1 MKLPRRTRAQI
12 DPRDEAIDWLA
23 REDEG
28 RLTPDQRAQLQA
40 WLDANAERRV
50 IYERARDAV
59 GAPNRYSAHPQMM
72 EMRSAA
78 LAALSQRP
86 RRPGWV
92 AAAAAA
98 VAVAVLGTGWSALGP
113 DTNPGVSRLERAV
126 APLTPTLNP
135 NAAIYRTAVGERTN
149 VKLPDGSI
157 AVLNTDS
164 VVKVAYTGRERG
176 VRLVKGQA
184 LFQVA
189 HNKRV
194 PFQVYAGD
202 RRITA
207 VGTTFDVRL
216 DAEKVKVTLVEGV
229 VRVARVARV
238 PTPAAPPAQ
247 QVTMSAGELLEA
259 GPTATMTVRPADV
272 RAQTSWQSGLLVF
285 KSATLAEAVEEVNRY
300 TDRPVAI
307 ADPSIAG
314 YRVTGVFRTADP
326 GRFAAA
332 VTEVLPVEV
341 QAERDGS
348 LTLREKTSIA
358 G

>member
-1 MKLPRRTRAQI
+1 MKLPRRTRAEI

-40 WLDANAERRV
+40 WLDADAERRV

-59 GAPNRYSAHPQMM
+59 GAPNRYSAHPRMM

-78 LAALSQRP
+78 LAALGQRP
-86 RRPGWV
+86 RRPAWM

-98 VAVAVLGTGWSALGP
+98 VAVAVLGTGWSVLWP
-113 DTNPGVSRLERAV
+113 DTNPGVSRLEQAV

-164 VVKVAYTGRERG
+164 VLKVAYTGRERG

-189 HNKRV
+189 HNKRA

-207 VGTTFDVRL
+207 LGTTFDVRL
-216 DAEKVKVTLVEGV
+216 DEEKVKVTLVEGV

-326 GRFAAA
+326 ARFAAA

-341 QAERDGS
+341 QSERDGS
-348 LTLREKTSIA
+348 LTLREKTSTA